1 MTMSEPKNLDNP
13 PRRHWLRTAGGAGLG
28 AAAGFFG
35 GIAIARAGRAATP
48 TIVEAP
54 TRFAGKVVLVT
65 GATSGIGRAAAIAFA
80 RQGAAVAFCGRR
92 EALGTEVEA
101 QIKASGGR
109 GLFVKADVR
118 EEAEVQDFVAR
129 TVETF
134 GGVDIALNNAGI
146 TIEKSLHEF
155 SAAEWNDVIDTNLRG
170 VFFAMKYEIPEML
183 RRGGGTI
190 LVTSSSNEHR
200 TSPRRSVYTATKSAL
215 IGLVRSA
222 ALDYGEQGIRIN
234 AIVPGTTDT
243 ALVRR
248 VAGMENM
255 PDAAWEIGAAQWG
268 RANVAGLKRMA
279 RPEEIA
285 EFAVAMASPEL
296 TYMTGASL
304 IADGGSG
311 AG

>member
-1 MTMSEPKNLDNP
+1 MSEPKNLDNP
-13 PRRHWLRTAGGAGLG
+13 PRRHWLRAAGGATLG

-35 GIAIARAGRAATP
+35 GIAMGRGSRAPVPTLIEAA
-48 TIVEAP
+48 
-54 TRFAGKVVLVT
+54 TRFAGKVVLIT

-92 EALGTEVEA
+92 EALGAEVES
-101 QIKASGGR
+101 QITAAGGR
-109 GLFVKADVR
+109 ALYVKADVR
-118 EEAEVQDFVAR
+118 DEAEVRDFVAK
-129 TVETF
+129 TVERF
-134 GGVDIALNNAGI
+134 GGLDIALNNAGI

-155 SAAEWNDVIDTNLRG
+155 SAAEWGDIIDTNLRG

-200 TSPRRSVYTATKSAL
+200 TSARRSIYTATKSGL

-222 ALDYGEQGIRIN
+222 ALDYGAQGIRIN

-243 ALVRR
+243 ALVRS
-248 VAGMENM
+248 VAGMEHL

-268 RANVAGLKRMA
+268 RSNVLGLKRMA